1 MVLVDWYFWGNP
13 GSVGK
18 FRGCCWHYKHVAI
31 SFVVPYVQAV
41 LPMLKKVILLGGD
54 GAVFTVES
62 PWILGVV
69 ELSQSVV
76 VLHVHSVISTL
87 RTLFVVND
95 LSFFKL
101 VDVDG
106 LATIWHLLVLDHL
119 ELLKGILMENIL
131 KVSQWFWVRGRVNH
145 APSVFRKH
153 SLLRRMATLN
163 RALLQ
168 VSLWIGTDKSGLEMG
183 RLLLQ

>member
-1 MVLVDWYFWGNP
+1 
-13 GSVGK
+13 
-18 FRGCCWHYKHVAI
+18 
-31 SFVVPYVQAV
+31 
-41 LPMLKKVILLGGD
+41 MLKKVILLGGD

-106 LATIWHLLVLDHL
+106 LATI
-119 ELLKGILMENIL
+119 
-131 KVSQWFWVRGRVNH
+131 
-145 APSVFRKH
+145 
-153 SLLRRMATLN
+153 
-163 RALLQ
+163 
-168 VSLWIGTDKSGLEMG
+168 
-183 RLLLQ
+183 